1 MEGPYKERWQ
11 QLCKQVADE
20 KDPARF
26 QELVQ
31 QLIEELNKKDDG
43 SETKGTKTP
52 PDKGMPPSNDPFA
65 RCRILGGKIA
75 AF

>member
-11 QLCKQVADE
+11 HLCKLVADE

-31 QLIEELNKKDDG
+31 QLIEELNKKDERLRNQG
-43 SETKGTKTP
+43 NENAIGHRK
-52 PDKGMPPSNDPFA
+52 
-65 RCRILGGKIA
+65 
-75 AF
+75 